1 MKKRKSSREP
11 TPETQQDELTA
22 EELDQAAGG
31 LLSGT
36 MALADQDDE
45 FLALQQTMQLTSRS
59 FTSISN
65 LLKTKQDA
73 ESSSIDNM
81 K

>member
-31 LLSGT
+31 PLSGT